1 MAAGT
6 SSNST
11 RNTRVNPR
19 LHEKVRNMNSSTLT
33 ALANPTTDRLLGRKV
48 LVTGSSKGIGRGIA
62 IRLAQ
67 EGADVVI
74 NYNSDPRGAEE
85 ALAGVHA
92 LGRRGAIIRA
102 NLGTVSEVRD
112 LVAQS
117 AEALGGLDV
126 LVNNAGIEKHA
137 PFWEVTESDF
147 DAVLNVNLKGVFFAA
162 QAFVQQCLA
171 ARRPGKIINISSVHE
186 ELAFPNFAAYCASKG
201 GVRMLT
207 RTLAVE
213 LGPVGITINSIA
225 PGAIETPINTKL
237 LNDPVKLQSLVRQ
250 IPLGRL
256 GKPNDVAGLAVFLA
270 SPDSDYVT
278 GTTYLIDG
286 GLTAF
291 YQEQ

>member
-1 MAAGT
+1 MNT
-6 SSNST
+6 STMTAPEVTANG
-11 RNTRVNPR
+11 R
-19 LHEKVRNMNSSTLT
+19 L
-33 ALANPTTDRLLGRKV
+33 AGRKA

-85 ALAGVHA
+85 ALAEVQA
-92 LGRRGAIIRA
+92 LGRRGAILRA
-102 NLGTVSEVRD
+102 NLGTVGEVRD
-112 LVAQS
+112 LVSQS

-137 PFWEVTESDF
+137 AFWDVTESDF
-147 DAVLNVNLKGVFFAA
+147 DAVQNVNLKGVFFAT
-162 QAFVQQCLA
+162 QAFVQHCRA
-171 ARRPGKIINISSVHE
+171 AGRPGKIINISSVHE

-213 LGPVGITINSIA
+213 LGPLGITINSIA

-237 LNDPVKLQSLVRQ
+237 LNDPVKLQSLKRQ

-256 GKPNDVAGLAVFLA
+256 GKPADVAGLAVYLA
-270 SPDSDYVT
+270 SADSDYVT

-286 GLTAF
+286 GLTVF
-291 YQEQ
+291 YHEQ

>member
-1 MAAGT
+1 M
-6 SSNST
+6 
-11 RNTRVNPR
+11 
-19 LHEKVRNMNSSTLT
+19 ESSTLT
-33 ALANPTTDRLLGRKV
+33 PPVGKSSERLLGRKV

-74 NYNSDPRGAEE
+74 NYNSDLRGAEE
-85 ALAGVHA
+85 ALAEVEA
-92 LGRRGAIIRA
+92 LGRRGVIVKA
-102 NLGTVSEVRD
+102 NLGTVAEVRD
-112 LVAQS
+112 LVARS
-117 AEALGGLDV
+117 TDALGGLDV

-137 PFWEVTESDF
+137 AFWDVTENDF
-147 DAVLNVNLKGVFFAA
+147 DAVLNVNLKGVFFAT
-162 QAFVQQCLA
+162 QAFVQACIA

-186 ELAFPNFAAYCASKG
+186 ELPFPNFTAYCASKG

-213 LGPVGITINSIA
+213 LGPLGITINSIA

-237 LNDPVKLQSLVRQ
+237 LNDPVKLKSLVRQ

-286 GLTAF
+286 GLTVF

>member
-1 MAAGT
+1 MI
-6 SSNST
+6 
-11 RNTRVNPR
+11 
-19 LHEKVRNMNSSTLT
+19 SSTLPAPAG
-33 ALANPTTDRLLGRKV
+33 ALGDRLLGQKV

-85 ALAGVHA
+85 VLAEVEA
-92 LGRRGAIIRA
+92 LGRKGAIIRA
-102 NLGTVSEVRD
+102 NLGSVGEVRD
-112 LVAQS
+112 LVARS
-117 AEALGGLDV
+117 ADALDGLDV

-137 PFWEVTESDF
+137 AFWDVSESDF
-147 DAVLNVNLKGVFFAA
+147 DAVLNVNLKGVFFAT
-162 QAFVQQCLA
+162 QAFVQQCRGA
-171 ARRPGKIINISSVHE
+171 GRTGKIINISSVHE
-186 ELAFPNFAAYCASKG
+186 ELPFPNFAAYCASKG

-213 LGPVGITINSIA
+213 LGPLGITINSIA

-237 LNDPVKLQSLVRQ
+237 LNDPIKLRSLVRQ

-256 GKPNDVAGLAVFLA
+256 GKPNDVASLAVFLA
-270 SPDSDYVT
+270 SRDSDYVT

-286 GLTAF
+286 GLTVF